1 MAISQATADGHAT
14 EIRQREEADRNRSQ
28 GDVAVDVAA
37 GSDDGRTVLA
47 GVCAQPGVDH
57 APTDGQRG
65 QTLQPLLVPA
75 EAYPPAGS
83 AGSPIN
89 VDGDE
94 YYTPDVISTSGRC
107 SSASVPGSSSTH
119 YDLNFIKSHTPISTR
134 ANSRHIPDGPI
145 AHSCL
150 CFAIPVGDETPPLC
164 HTDGSTMHHHETWGL
179 RDVPAASPN
188 YAPSK
193 DRLDVVPA
201 GFVRNEGPGK
211 INFPITDLQGLT
223 QQPDYIQ
230 VVMIYNPFVLAIVRD
245 NPYLY
250 GQALHIEPRT
260 DKAQRPRYDPSD
272 LLIFKTYDSHRA
284 TTDELVCSLED
295 ESAVAEVHRW
305 RRLMSER
312 AKLERD
318 MQRVL
323 QSVHDVGME
332 QERIQVRMES
342 ANLLARIEFARELR
356 RPRRGRRS

>member
-1 MAISQATADGHAT
+1 M
-14 EIRQREEADRNRSQ
+14 
-28 GDVAVDVAA
+28 
-37 GSDDGRTVLA
+37 LA
-47 GVCAQPGVDH
+47 RICKEPGVDH

-65 QTLQPLLVPA
+65 QALRPLLVPA

-83 AGSPIN
+83 AGSPID
-89 VDGDE
+89 VDRDK
-94 YYTPDVISTSGRC
+94 YYTPDVVSTSSRQ
-107 SSASVPGSSSTH
+107 SPASINGSSSTH

-230 VVMIYNPFVLAIVRD
+230 VVMTYDPFVLAIVKD

-250 GQALHIEPRT
+250 GQALHIKPRT
-260 DKAQRPRYDPSD
+260 TEERRPHYDPSD
-272 LLIFKTYDSHRA
+272 LLMFKTYDPHHGE
-284 TTDELVCSLED
+284 TDELVRSLED
-295 ESAVAEVHRW
+295 ESVVTEVHCW

-323 QSVHDVGME
+323 QSIHDTGME

-342 ANLLARIEFARELR
+342 TNLLARIEFTRELR
-356 RPRRGRRS
+356 RPRCGRRS